1 MRGEARRTLTVEGL
15 VRQWGKVLV
24 VITEDW
30 FALSHFVPL
39 LSELKA
45 LAGTV
50 VVAARP
56 SDRFGELHELGVETR
71 AFDMQRGS
79 LSVGQLRM
87 VRDELAH
94 LIDAERPDAIHA
106 IAMQPMVMTSLAL
119 AKTAHRPAA
128 VIQHLTGR
136 GYLGY
141 AHSPLAFLLRTL
153 AHLALWRCARRH
165 NAWLVAE
172 NADDVAEM
180 IAARAAVPERTAV
193 LPGAGVDPA
202 RYPQLAA
209 PGNQIPRI
217 AYVGRMIRSK
227 GVHVLIEAQHRLR
240 ARGIH
245 LLLDLYGEADSGSR
259 EAIPK
264 EQLEAWNA
272 EPGVTWHGRT
282 DDVVGVWRMAD
293 IAVVP
298 ALGGDGMP
306 RAMLEAAACGRP
318 LVVSDVPGCR
328 QFVRPG
334 IEGLIVP
341 PGDADAL
348 ADALATLAADRAL
361 QLGAGAAA
369 RRKVVRE
376 YTETA
381 VRAKTRE
388 IYQAARAHAAGQ

>member
-1 MRGEARRTLTVEGL
+1 MRGEARPARNVGG
-15 VRQWGKVLV
+15 VARPWGKVLV
-24 VITEDW
+24 LLTEDW

-45 LAGTV
+45 LAGSV

-56 SDRFGELHELGVETR
+56 SGRFGELEALGIETD

-79 LSVGQLRM
+79 LSVGQLLA
-87 VRDELAH
+87 VRDELTS

-119 AKTAHRPAA
+119 AKAVHRPTA
-128 VIQHLTGR
+128 VILHLTGR

-141 AHSPLAFLLRTL
+141 ARSPLAFLLRTL
-153 AHLALWRCARRH
+153 AHAALRRCTRRH

-172 NADDVAEM
+172 NADDIAEM
-180 IAARAAVPERTAV
+180 IAARAAAAERTAI
-193 LPGAGVDPA
+193 LPGAGVNPA

-209 PGNQIPRI
+209 PGNALPRI
-217 AYVGRMIRSK
+217 GYVGRMIRSK
-227 GVHVLIEAQHRLR
+227 GVHVLVEALRRLR
-240 ARGIH
+240 ARGMK
-245 LLLDLYGEADSGSR
+245 LELSLYGDADSDNR
-259 EAIPK
+259 EAIPM

-282 DDVVGVWRMAD
+282 GDVVGVWRTTD

-334 IEGLIVP
+334 IEGLVVP
-341 PGDADAL
+341 PGDAAAL
-348 ADALATLAADRAL
+348 AGALATLASDRAL
-361 QLGAGAAA
+361 QLSAGAAA

-381 VRAKTRE
+381 VRAKVRE
-388 IYQAARAHAAGQ
+388 IYQLARVTAR